1 MMLPQS
7 SILDPQRT
15 AGGPTA
21 SAIQEGV
28 ITDIQ
33 RYSLHDGPGL
43 RTNVFLKGCSLQ
55 CAWCANPETQQVR
68 PEVAVFAGSCI
79 RCGQF
84 DPPCPDSWPVQG
96 DTVWRSRLQREYGR
110 RAAVCPGGGIQWMG
124 EWRTAASVIDEV
136 RRDALFYEDGGGMTL
151 TGGEPALQPEFAEA
165 LLRLARDEGIHTAIE
180 TCGHVPWPNL
190 ARLLPFLDRVLYD
203 VKHIDS
209 ALHRFFT
216 GASNEQILGNL
227 RLLAA
232 SGVPIVVRVPL
243 IPGFNASGESLRA
256 IGGCVAELPVSV
268 EQVDLL
274 PYHALGRAKYA
285 ALARP
290 YSWERA
296 APLTEHE
303 VDELADVLREM
314 GFAVA
319 VGG

>member
-1 MMLPQS
+1 MMLPES
-7 SILDPQRT
+7 SILDSQRS
-15 AGGPTA
+15 ADGLAAP
-21 SAIQEGV
+21 AIQEGV

-43 RTNVFLKGCSLQ
+43 RTNVFLKGCPLH

-68 PEVAVFAGSCI
+68 PEVAVFAGACI

-84 DPPCPDSWPVQG
+84 DPPCPDGWSVQG
-96 DTVWRSRLQREYGR
+96 NAFWGSRLQGEYGR
-110 RAAVCPGGGIQWMG
+110 RVAVCPGGGIRWIG
-124 EWRTAASVIDEV
+124 ERRTAASVIDEV

-165 LLRLARDEGIHTAIE
+165 LLRLARDEGIHAAIE

-190 ARLLPFLDRVLYD
+190 AGLLPFLDSVLFD
-203 VKHIDS
+203 VKHMDS
-209 ALHRFFT
+209 ALHRSFT
-216 GASNEQILGNL
+216 GAGNELILDNL

-243 IPGFNASGESLRA
+243 IPGFNATAESVHA
-256 IGGCVAELPVSV
+256 IGGFVAELPGAV
-268 EQVDLL
+268 ERVDLL

-290 YSWERA
+290 YLREGA
-296 APLTEHE
+296 APLTENE
-303 VDELADVLREM
+303 VDELADVLRGM